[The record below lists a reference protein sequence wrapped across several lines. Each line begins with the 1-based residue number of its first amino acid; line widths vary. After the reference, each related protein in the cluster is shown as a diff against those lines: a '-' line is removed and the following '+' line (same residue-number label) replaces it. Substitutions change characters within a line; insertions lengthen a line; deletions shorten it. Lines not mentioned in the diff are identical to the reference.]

1 LDGQDGLAREG
12 LEAIHPTSW
21 MRRPMTSSGFGA
33 AHSRVRMR
41 GIREHRASPERGN
54 EFPEQIQAFAGE
66 ISRVEGYSP

>member
-1 LDGQDGLAREG
+1 
-12 LEAIHPTSW
+12 
-21 MRRPMTSSGFGA
+21 MTSSGFGA

-54 EFPEQIQAFAGE
+54 EFPEQIQALAGE